1 MSVSLYEQETTIS
14 FRRVDDFA
22 TVWTSDTTVMT
33 KLDRMC
39 RESPENY
46 KCTETGVAKLGGEL
60 LSKSYT
66 IEDKGLM
73 SFRARKVS
81 REMTEEQKER
91 MRENLR
97 IGREKQKA
105 AREVNE
111 NG

>member
-1 MSVSLYEQETTIS
+1 
-14 FRRVDDFA
+14 
-22 TVWTSDTTVMT
+22 
-33 KLDRMC
+33 
-39 RESPENY
+39 
-46 KCTETGVAKLGGEL
+46 
-60 LSKSYT
+60 
-66 IEDKGLM
+66 M

>member
-46 KCTETGVAKLGGEL
+46 KCTETGVASLEENFSVNRTR
-60 LSKSYT
+60 SKT
-66 IEDKGLM
+66 
-73 SFRARKVS
+73 
-81 REMTEEQKER
+81 
-91 MRENLR
+91 
-97 IGREKQKA
+97 KA
-105 AREVNE
+105 
-111 NG
+111 